1 MKDHPHYNT
10 LRELIAPY
18 LPEDVSLDSLQPDS
32 NLISELNINSSHL
45 VDLVL
50 DIEDQYDIRLEDT
63 EMQQMQTVTD
73 ALHLI
78 DNKLK
83 AKES

>member
-1 MKDHPHYNT
+1 MKDHPHYET
-10 LRELIAPY
+10 LRGLIAPY
-18 LPEDVSLDSLQPDS
+18 LPEDVSLDALQPES
-32 NLISELNINSSHL
+32 NLVSELNINSSHL

-78 DNKLK
+78 ENKLK
-83 AKES
+83 AR